1 MFTTLSFLWTKNSIT
16 ACCLKQE
23 SATDAI
29 LKIHYSSTICR
40 NVSNCVCAWEKHQ
53 ISSLQNCT
61 FLSLL
66 MAEKNN
72 VGQTFLN
79 NLHMMFK

>member
-1 MFTTLSFLWTKNSIT
+1 MDVHHTFVSMNQEFSYS
-16 ACCLKQE
+16 LKRE

-29 LKIHYSSTICR
+29 LKIHYSSAICR
-40 NVSNCVCAWEKHQ
+40 NDSKLAMRAGETSDFKPSELHFP
-53 ISSLQNCT
+53 T
-61 FLSLL
+61 LL

-79 NLHMMFK
+79 NIRILQP